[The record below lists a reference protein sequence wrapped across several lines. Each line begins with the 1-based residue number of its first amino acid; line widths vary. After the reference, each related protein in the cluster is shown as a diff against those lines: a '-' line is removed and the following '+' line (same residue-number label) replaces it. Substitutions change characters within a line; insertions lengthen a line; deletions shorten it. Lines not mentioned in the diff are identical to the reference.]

1 MSQMLPILLDWL
13 SSAPDPDAGLLG
25 LRTLATGTHRRD
37 QLTALCRESPE
48 AAPHRWQGVGT
59 GPRVARTFDR
69 QPDLLA
75 GLATGATVAARSRP
89 DLDERAAGWLAWR
102 SGEDGIERGFQLFTR
117 AENLRI
123 AARDA
128 LGLVDVDATG
138 AALTDLAE
146 SVVAAA
152 LR

>member
-13 SSAPDPDAGLLG
+13 SNAPDPDAGLLG

-48 AAPHRWQGVGT
+48 AARQLCLLIRT
-59 GPRVARTFDR
+59 GLSFARAFER
-69 QPDLLA
+69 QPDMLA
-75 GLATGATVAARSRP
+75 GLATGDTVADRSRA
-89 DLDERAAGWLAWR
+89 DLDERAAGWVAWR
-102 SGEDGIERGFQLFTR
+102 SGEGGIERGLQLFTR